1 MALDFSH
8 ERATIIK
15 VKEGHMNHHA
25 TSLRTIVAAIFGALI
40 TLALAIAFLTWYLN
54 GYTAGISA
62 LAVGAPLFP
71 AWLVLDHMMA
81 ARQHDHRN
89 LPERPEFY
97 DHDLLNQPMHIEE
110 LGGCTLKSLSY
121 VVFDTETTGLR
132 PSQGDEI
139 ISIAGVRVRDGKI
152 DRGDVFTSLVN
163 PGREIPRASI
173 KFHGITD
180 DMVAGERDITTVLP
194 EFKTFVGDAVLV
206 AHNAAFDMKFIKMK
220 EEACG
225 IFFDHI
231 VLDTLLLS
239 VFLHDNTNQHTLDA
253 IAEREGV
260 EIEGRHTALGD
271 SFVTAGVLLR
281 MLDMLEARG
290 IRTLR
295 QAIDASNQ
303 MVEVRKQQEQF

>member
-1 MALDFSH
+1 MNY
-8 ERATIIK
+8 RATSIKAIIA
-15 VKEGHMNHHA
+15 A
-25 TSLRTIVAAIFGALI
+25 TFCALFTLGLIVVALSWSLSGQE
-40 TLALAIAFLTWYLN
+40 
-54 GYTAGISA
+54 AGLGA
-62 LAVGAPLFP
+62 LAVTILLLP
-71 AWLVLDHMMA
+71 AWLTLHKILVEREHN
-81 ARQHDHRN
+81 HRI

-110 LGGCTLKSLSY
+110 LGGRTLQSLSY

-132 PSQGDEI
+132 PSNGDEI
-139 ISIAGVRVRDGKI
+139 ISIAGVRVREGKL

-163 PGREIPRASI
+163 PGREIPKASI

-180 DMVAGERDITTVLP
+180 DMVAGERDIQTVLP
-194 EFKTFVGDAVLV
+194 EFKTFVGDSVLV
-206 AHNAAFDMKFIKMK
+206 AHNAAFDMKFLKLK
-220 EEACG
+220 EKSCG
-225 IFFDHI
+225 VVFDHI

-239 VFLHDNTNQHTLDA
+239 VFMHDNTSKHTLDA
-253 IAEREGV
+253 IAERLGV

-281 MLDMLEARG
+281 MLDMLETRG

>member
-1 MALDFSH
+1 
-8 ERATIIK
+8 
-15 VKEGHMNHHA
+15 MNHLA
-25 TSLRTIVAAIFGALI
+25 TSLRTIIATVFGALI
-40 TLALAIAFLTWYLN
+40 VLGLSVASLTWYSYGLPSSL
-54 GYTAGISA
+54 GAIGIVI
-62 LAVGAPLFP
+62 LMIP
-71 AWLVLDHMMA
+71 AWIFLDIVMM

-110 LGGCTLKSLSY
+110 FAGRELKSLSY

-139 ISIAGVRVRDGKI
+139 ISIAGVRVRDGKVN
-152 DRGDVFTSLVN
+152 RGDVFTTLVN
-163 PGREIPRASI
+163 PGREIPKASI

-180 DMVAGERDITTVLP
+180 DMVSGERDIETVLP
-194 EFKTFVGDAVLV
+194 EFKTFIGDAILV
-206 AHNAAFDMKFIKMK
+206 AHNAAFDMKFLKLK
-220 EEACG
+220 EEVCG
-225 IFFDHI
+225 VVFDHI
-231 VLDTLLLS
+231 VLDSLLLS
-239 VFLHDNTNQHTLDA
+239 VFMHDNTTKHTLDA
-253 IAEREGV
+253 IAERLGV

-271 SFVTAGVLLR
+271 SLVTAGVWLR

-290 IRTLR
+290 ITTLR